1 MTHAPESIRRYKRS
15 RFSTRLPVEYLY
27 TASHFWL
34 TEVEPGTW
42 RIGLTKFAIR
52 MLGEIVEHEF
62 EVQAGA
68 KVEVGQV
75 IGWIE
80 GFKAASDLYCVAAGS
95 FKGGNPALDDDVNLV
110 DSDPYQKGWLY
121 DIEGSPDPE
130 AMNIDQYVSLLDT
143 TIDALIGQYD
153 SDDEQAADQDQTTAK
168 PDEQDH
174 E

>member
-1 MTHAPESIRRYKRS
+1 M
-15 RFSTRLPVEYLY
+15 
-27 TASHFWL
+27 
-34 TEVEPGTW
+34 
-42 RIGLTKFAIR
+42 
-52 MLGEIVEHEF
+52 
-62 EVQAGA
+62 
-68 KVEVGQV
+68 
-75 IGWIE
+75 
-80 GFKAASDLYCVAAGS
+80 AAGS

-153 SDDEQAADQDQTTAK
+153 SEDEQEADQDQDTAK
-168 PDEQDH
+168 SDEQDH